1 MSKMKDFLFLLIA
14 FVLPMNKALVPL
26 LIALMLFCWILEGD
40 FKNKFSHLNKFGF
53 GSISSLYFLLL
64 LGLLYTENKA
74 SGSFDV
80 EQKLSLL
87 IFPLLIFS
95 ACNINGQSVLSIQ
108 RNFVWGSFISL
119 TLCLLN
125 AALHSYYSYNFD
137 SFLYSDFSVIMHPSY
152 YSMYLCLACVFVL
165 FRKDIL
171 SRTFYKIP
179 AALFL
184 SFGVLLCSSK
194 SGILTLVLV
203 FGFKVLHKLFV
214 KKDVRS
220 SLVIIG
226 ILAFS
231 FASLLAFFPKSLSR
245 LTNMTETLQSQS
257 TELNTTSSRIV
268 IWKHSVDAIK
278 QKAMLGYGTGD
289 VNDVLQSMYKGEK
302 ESEIREKKLNA
313 HNQFLQT
320 TLALGLVGLVFLLL
334 PYLLLIK
341 QSLKK
346 WDYIPLIFVFII
358 LFNLLFESMYETQ
371 AGIVF
376 IAFFLSLFLKN
387 SKE

>member
-1 MSKMKDFLFLLIA
+1 MKDYLFLLIA
-14 FVLPMNKALVPL
+14 FVLPLSKALVPL
-26 LIALMLFCWILEGD
+26 LIALVLLCWILEGD
-40 FKNKFSHLNKFGF
+40 FKNKFAQVNQLRFA
-53 GSISSLYFLLL
+53 SISGLYFLLW

-87 IFPLLIFS
+87 IFPLLCFTS
-95 ACNINGQSVLSIQ
+95 QNINARSILSIQ

-119 TLCLLN
+119 TLCLIN

-137 SFLYSDFSVIMHPSY
+137 SFFYSDFSAIMHPSY
-152 YSMYLCLACVFVL
+152 YSMYLCLACAFVL

-194 SGILTLVLV
+194 SGILTLVFV

-214 KKDVRS
+214 KKDIKS

-226 ILAFS
+226 IVVLS
-231 FASLLAFFPKSLSR
+231 FASLLFFFPKSLSR

-278 QKAMLGYGTGD
+278 QKAFWGYGTGD
-289 VNDVLQSMYKGEK
+289 VNDVLQSMYKGDS

-320 TLALGLVGLVFLLL
+320 TLAVGLVGFVFLIL

-341 QSLKK
+341 ESLKK
-346 WDYIPLIFVFII
+346 WDYIPLVFVFII
-358 LFNLLFESMYETQ
+358 LFNLLFEAMYETQ

>member
-1 MSKMKDFLFLLIA
+1 MKDYLFLLIA
-14 FVLPMNKALVPL
+14 FVLPLSKALVPL
-26 LIALMLFCWILEGD
+26 LIALVILFWILEGE
-40 FKNKFSHLNKFGF
+40 FKNKFAQVNKVRFA
-53 GSISSLYFLLL
+53 SISGLYFLLL

-87 IFPLLIFS
+87 IFPLLCFTS
-95 ACNINGQSVLSIQ
+95 HNINDKSMLSIQ
-108 RNFVWGSFISL
+108 RNFVWGSFISI
-119 TLCLLN
+119 TLCLIN
-125 AALHSYYSYNFD
+125 ATLHSYYSYNFD
-137 SFLYSDFSVIMHPSY
+137 SFFYSDFSAIMHPSY
-152 YSMYLCLACVFVL
+152 YSMYLCLAGAFVL

-194 SGILTLVLV
+194 SGILTLVFV

-214 KKDVRS
+214 KKDIKS

-226 ILAFS
+226 IVVLS
-231 FASLLAFFPKSLSR
+231 FASLLVFFPKSLSR

-278 QKAMLGYGTGD
+278 QKTLLGYGTGD
-289 VNDVLQSMYKGEK
+289 VNDVLQSMYKGDS

-320 TLALGLVGLVFLLL
+320 TLAVGFVGFVFLLL
-334 PYLLLIK
+334 PYLLLTK
-341 QSLKK
+341 ESLKK

-358 LFNLLFESMYETQ
+358 LFNLLFEAMYETQ